1 MAGGYKKVMNGT
13 AMDSTVSRP
22 WKAKRM
28 DSVVNRHAHTWYLTL
43 GMSISKKADVE
54 VIRPTA
60 VVMQARMTMAEKTAW
75 PMVPMVRLAAS
86 ASRGAPDS

>member
-1 MAGGYKKVMNGT
+1 MKGT
-13 AMDSTVSRP
+13 AMDSTVSSP

-28 DSVVNRHAHTWYLTL
+28 DSAVKRQAQTWYFTL
-43 GMSISKKADVE
+43 GTSISKKAEVE

-60 VVMQARMTMAEKTAW
+60 VVIQAKMTMAEKTAW